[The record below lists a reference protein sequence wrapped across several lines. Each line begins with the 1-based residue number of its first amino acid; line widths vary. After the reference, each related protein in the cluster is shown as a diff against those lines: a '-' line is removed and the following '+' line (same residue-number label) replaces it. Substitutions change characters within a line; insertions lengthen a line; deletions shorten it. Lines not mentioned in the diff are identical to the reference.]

1 MVCMWD
7 IQRNILPFLTEWKQ
21 LISKDLAVL
30 ITLLRRSITFF
41 FFPWHLESHLRAWNI
56 QKEALEDL
64 SWKEKMRRCNFQQL
78 SFKQFSLSYI
88 FLPGKIK
95 YTHTKKIGTAKW
107 LCLTLL
113 HSETLG
119 NNRLNTL
126 HKYLASSE
134 DHLASARV
142 WATTRVTAA
151 CHSVKSPQKGG
162 AGSSAGAH
170 LPWKCECAR
179 LPEPSHC
186 QPVHYHAAEKHR

>member
-1 MVCMWD
+1 MACMWD

-41 FFPWHLESHLRAWNI
+41 FFFPWHLESHLRAWNI

-64 SWKEKMRRCNFQQL
+64 SSKEKLQL
-78 SFKQFSLSYI
+78 STIVFQTI
-88 FLPGKIK
+88 FIVMYFPAGWGGGGSI
-95 YTHTKKIGTAKW
+95 HRQKKLAKC
-107 LCLTLL
+107 LRLTLL

-119 NNRLNTL
+119 NICLNTL
-126 HKYLASSE
+126 HMYLASGE
-134 DHLASARV
+134 DHLASAGV

-151 CHSVKSPQKGG
+151 CHCVKSSQKGG
-162 AGSSAGAH
+162 AGTH

-186 QPVHYHAAEKHR
+186 HPVYYHAAEKHR